1 MIEKKLGEEFSQL
14 DYHYFIL
21 QLLYLVEYAD
31 YNAQVKLGF
40 GYTNSGNT
48 GPIKSGGCD
57 TLGMQSGSVDG
68 TDSSSMIYRGIE
80 NIYGNIMQFIDG
92 INIKDYQAYVCYDKR
107 QYESDK
113 FDGCYQ
119 LIGYVNANTNGRWIS
134 KLGYDMT
141 NPLVAFPVETNG
153 TSNTYMTDQ
162 YLSQPGNRIA
172 RVGGLWNN
180 NALVGLWNFNLGA
193 KSSDANSFYGS
204 RIVKLD

>member
-1 MIEKKLGEEFSQL
+1 
-14 DYHYFIL
+14 
-21 QLLYLVEYAD
+21 
-31 YNAQVKLGF
+31 
-40 GYTNSGNT
+40 
-48 GPIKSGGCD
+48 
-57 TLGMQSGSVDG
+57 MQSGSVDG

>member
-31 YNAQVKLGF
+31 YNAQIKLGQ
-40 GYTNSGNT
+40 GYTNSAHT
-48 GPIKSGGCD
+48 LMTQSGGCD
-57 TLGMQSGSVDG
+57 VLGMKSGSVDG

-153 TSNTYMTDQ
+153 RGTNYVTD
-162 YLSQPGNRIA
+162 Y
-172 RVGGLWNN
+172 
-180 NALVGLWNFNLGA
+180 
-193 KSSDANSFYGS
+193 Y
-204 RIVKLD
+204 